1 MEKTK
6 EKVIDGITF
15 TVAPFPAIEALR
27 LKSYLMKTLGPALAE
42 AIDVFKG
49 AGNAEAD
56 ISGESLSG
64 VVEKLTASLD
74 EENFVKLVQ
83 RMFRY
88 VTAKGTEKDGT
99 PIVAMFG
106 DQLFEESFNKV
117 FGGRLFSIYPVMLLV
132 LEANYPDFFGKVA
145 GNIGSLTQR
154 INTFAQGNAAANPA
168 LTKSEA

>member
-42 AIDVFKG
+42 AVDVFKG

-88 VTAKGTEKDGT
+88 VTAKGSEDGK
-99 PIVAMFG
+99 PVVAMFG
-106 DQLFEESFNKV
+106 DNFEANFNKI

>member
-27 LKSYLMKTLGPALAE
+27 LKSYLVKTLGPALAE

-49 AGNAEAD
+49 ADSAESE
-56 ISGESLSG
+56 ISGESLCG

-83 RMFRY
+83 RMLRY
-88 VTAKGTEKDGT
+88 VTAKGTDSDGK
-99 PIVAMFG
+99 PVVAMFG
-106 DQLFEESFNKV
+106 DNFEANFNKV
-117 FGGRLFSIYPVMLLV
+117 FAGRLFSIYPVMLLV

-145 GNIGSLTQR
+145 GSIGSLTKR
-154 INTFAQGNAAANPA
+154 ISSFAQAKGEARPA
-168 LTKSEA
+168 